1 MRQKDM
7 EKSMENLHEIRQ
19 SLNWEET
26 LISCVKAG
34 QTQRLEEIL
43 SLAPKIY
50 RSSRAYD
57 ELRFW
62 KNWGIAMTMR
72 VSRAVIHG
80 GLNLQKGYE
89 IFEVYTEKLELAQ
102 SDLAVQQY
110 MKEMLIYTADLVNKA
125 QSSKKEAGTFYL
137 KCTQYITQNIFT
149 VIRLDEM
156 AGELSYSRPYLCS
169 RFKKETGMTLT
180 DYIQQS
186 KIEEAQKL
194 LLFSEYDLSEIANVL
209 CFSSQSHFQTVFK
222 KITGVTP
229 MSWRRKRS
237 V

>member
-1 MRQKDM
+1 M
-7 EKSMENLHEIRQ
+7 EKSNENLYEIRQ
-19 SLNWEET
+19 NLNLEET
-26 LISCVKAG
+26 LLTCVRLG

-43 SLAPKIY
+43 SSAPKIY
-50 RSSRAYD
+50 RSSRSYD

-72 VSRAVIHG
+72 VSRVVIFG
-80 GLNLQKGYE
+80 GLDLQKGYE
-89 IFEVYTEKLELAQ
+89 ISEVYTEKLELAQ
-102 SDLAVQQY
+102 DYLVVQQVI
-110 MKEMLIYTADLVNKA
+110 KEMLIYAADLVNKA
-125 QSSKKEAGTFYL
+125 QRSQKEAGTFYL
-137 KCTQYITQNIFT
+137 KCTRYITQNIFT
-149 VIRLDEM
+149 PIRLNEM
-156 AGELSYSRPYLCS
+156 ATELSYSRPYLCS